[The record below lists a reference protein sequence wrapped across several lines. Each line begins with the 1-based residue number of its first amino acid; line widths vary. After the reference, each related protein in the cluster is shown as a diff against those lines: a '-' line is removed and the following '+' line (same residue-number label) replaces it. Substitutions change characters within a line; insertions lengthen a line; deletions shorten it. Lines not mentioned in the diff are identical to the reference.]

1 VKLGVSTKKE
11 DRKHRPENSFAEK
24 TMFALLALTKLM
36 QPADGQVGILRDW
49 IMLQT

>member
-1 VKLGVSTKKE
+1 
-11 DRKHRPENSFAEK
+11 
-24 TMFALLALTKLM
+24 MFALLALTKLM